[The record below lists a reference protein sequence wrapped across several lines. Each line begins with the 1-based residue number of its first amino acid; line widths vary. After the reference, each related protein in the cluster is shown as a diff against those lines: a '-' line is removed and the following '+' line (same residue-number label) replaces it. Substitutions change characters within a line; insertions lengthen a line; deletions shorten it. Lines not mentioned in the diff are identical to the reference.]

1 MTSATAFE
9 PAATEPAAAEPDAAP
24 RKPTRGVREDV
35 APPSPGERIR
45 ASLQRLA
52 VAAIDK
58 AAGAAVDK
66 VDDLSERLEEVTAN
80 GGVGLGAAF
89 GAGNAMMAGKNPV
102 WGAVK
107 GAWGA
112 LSTGKKVA
120 IVVGLVLLGLLGPV
134 ALIVALV
141 VLLVV
146 AIVKAVK
153 S

>member
-9 PAATEPAAAEPDAAP
+9 PAATEPDAAEPDAAP

-66 VDDLSERLEEVTAN
+66 VDDLSERLEEITAN

-89 GAGNAMMAGKNPV
+89 GAGNAMMV
-102 WGAVK
+102 
-107 GAWGA
+107 
-112 LSTGKKVA
+112 
-120 IVVGLVLLGLLGPV
+120 GPV

>member
-1 MTSATAFE
+1 MTSATAFA
-9 PAATEPAAAEPDAAP
+9 PAATGPDAAP

-45 ASLQRLA
+45 TSLQQLG
-52 VAAIDK
+52 VAAIDR

-66 VDDLSERLEEVTAN
+66 VDDLSERLEEITAN

-102 WGAVK
+102 WGAVM

-112 LSTGKKVA
+112 LSTGTKVA